1 MTLTRLFDE
10 TLARAERHA
19 AHSPTQRGASA
30 WVPLPKGATFTVRVD
45 ATRIQVVLAR
55 EGVPIGVPTE
65 EATFCRCF
73 GVPTT
78 AERCNH
84 GCLHDGWYKVSFTWT
99 RTDRGAGKHGGA

>member
-10 TLARAERHA
+10 ARATAERRA
-19 AHSPTQRGASA
+19 AHGPTRRGASP
-30 WVPLPKGATFTVRVD
+30 WVPLPRGATFTVRVD

-55 EGVPIGVPTE
+55 LHVPIGVPTE

-78 AERCNH
+78 AVRCDH
-84 GCLHDGWYKVSFTWT
+84 GCAADGWYKVSFTWV
-99 RTDRGAGKHGGA
+99 RSPGGA